1 MNTSRL
7 TPRHI
12 ITKMVK
18 VKENSKTSKRK
29 TKVVCERMPIRLSAY
44 FSAEILQARRELY
57 DTFKVLNK
65 RNLQP
70 RILYLSRFSFRIEE
84 EI

>member
-1 MNTSRL
+1 MNTSRP

-29 TKVVCERMPIRLSAY
+29 NKVVYERMPIRLLAY

-57 DTFKVLNK
+57 DIFKVLNR

>member
-1 MNTSRL
+1 MNTSRP
-7 TPRHI
+7 TPRHM

-29 TKVVCERMPIRLSAY
+29 NKVVCEGMPIRLSAY

-57 DTFKVLNK
+57 DIFKVLNR
-65 RNLQP
+65 RNLRP
-70 RILYLSRFSFRIEE
+70 RILYLSRFSFRTEE